1 MLVLTRKIGEKIL
14 IGDDI
19 TLTVVDIGPG
29 RMKLGI
35 SAPPECRILRSE
47 LVFDLEPTAP
57 ADEVGIRS
65 IRAGTARTPRQR
77 VAEPVGA

>member
-29 RMKLGI
+29 RVKLGI

-47 LVFDLEPTAP
+47 LVFDLEPTPP
-57 ADEVGIRS
+57 ADEAGIRA
-65 IRAGTARTPRQR
+65 IRTGAALTPRQR
-77 VAEPVGA
+77 AGEPVGA

>member
-19 TLTVVDIGPG
+19 TLTVVDLGPG

-35 SAPPECRILRSE
+35 SAPPEYRILRSE

-57 ADEVGIRS
+57 ADEAGIRP
-65 IRAGTARTPRQR
+65 IRTGVAGTTRQR
-77 VAEPVGA
+77 IAEPVGA